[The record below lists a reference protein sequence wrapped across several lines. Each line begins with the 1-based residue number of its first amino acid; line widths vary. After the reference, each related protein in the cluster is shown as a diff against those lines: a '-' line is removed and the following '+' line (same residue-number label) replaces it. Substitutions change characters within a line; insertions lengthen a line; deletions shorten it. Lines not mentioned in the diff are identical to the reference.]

1 MRIMHPPPGVF
12 AIFLFVLSSRADQQD
27 AADNYAYKSI
37 ATSATAKTCALYLND
52 SATTPCWEVP
62 SYDAAVWPN
71 PTLDDY
77 AATWDNLDPPP
88 PYAQAS
94 AEDPNGLCDAG
105 EAYDLDRCCRPAAG
119 CLPARGFNWVLS
131 TCAGTTCG
139 DWGQADA
146 YAQWAAGAFPSCS
159 DDAAAVGGRCV
170 DDADDASEGDVVC
183 TKEADGSLDACANQT
198 VVKATIDQ
206 RNAGSDVEVNYVA
219 AFSFK
224 KNSSS
229 SSSSGY
235 WEKDPESSFNTYGK
249 HPPQS
254 LSEGGA
260 SSSSLPA
267 SERWMPGPMPG
278 GAVFWNSG
286 YYPGGVSGVGASS
299 SRSSRSKDGEE
310 EKEDDDDDDAKAM
323 MFVLSTNRLHNVA
336 FYVMNQATLDRGP
349 AFAYPSSSSSSSPNT
364 WACANSGEWDVLEPS
379 WSQPGAGEDGSYDTL
394 YATTSN
400 QGDAGRA
407 LWPSYG
413 ATGSGIGG
421 FGSDCYVTGSVDV
434 PQLTVAVV
442 DAAGLYT
449 YSFPCSDASAIWP
462 GMACDAIDDTLLDAA
477 PVLRPDSASPCAD
490 PAQFCAVFN
499 PFAQASN
506 ATADLAAQAAFAPN
520 DRGFCGNFLV
530 DNYERTQEPWGSTPV
545 TLGGVAMPWTEE
557 MECGTAAAAASEA
570 KRGRGFPADWR
581 TRTDPYSPSSL
592 AASSSSSSSSSLEK

>member
-1 MRIMHPPPGVF
+1 
-12 AIFLFVLSSRADQQD
+12 
-27 AADNYAYKSI
+27 
-37 ATSATAKTCALYLND
+37 
-52 SATTPCWEVP
+52 
-62 SYDAAVWPN
+62 
-71 PTLDDY
+71 
-77 AATWDNLDPPP
+77 
-88 PYAQAS
+88 
-94 AEDPNGLCDAG
+94 
-105 EAYDLDRCCRPAAG
+105 
-119 CLPARGFNWVLS
+119 
-131 TCAGTTCG
+131 
-139 DWGQADA
+139 
-146 YAQWAAGAFPSCS
+146 
-159 DDAAAVGGRCV
+159 
-170 DDADDASEGDVVC
+170 
-183 TKEADGSLDACANQT
+183 
-198 VVKATIDQ
+198 
-206 RNAGSDVEVNYVA
+206 
-219 AFSFK
+219 
-224 KNSSS
+224 
-229 SSSSGY
+229 
-235 WEKDPESSFNTYGK
+235 
-249 HPPQS
+249 
-254 LSEGGA
+254 
-260 SSSSLPA
+260 
-267 SERWMPGPMPG
+267 MPGPMPG

-462 GMACDAIDDTLLDAA
+462 GMACDAVDDTLLDAA

-557 MECGTAAAAASEA
+557 MECGTAAAAANEA